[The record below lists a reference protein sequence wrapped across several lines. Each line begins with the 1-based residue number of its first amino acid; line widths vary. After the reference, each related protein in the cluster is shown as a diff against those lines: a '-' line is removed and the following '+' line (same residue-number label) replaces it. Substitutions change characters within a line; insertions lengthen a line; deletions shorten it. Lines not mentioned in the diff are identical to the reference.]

1 MKDTNPLNNLPHP
14 ALPLTADRLD
24 QILEAAH
31 SALSLLLEKRRP
43 NRAQHRQIEDLLA
56 PLVLAVDPPWE
67 LIDIDGSLRSWLTD
81 VVREL
86 RRGNPGAARFELDQV
101 CKRLQSIRDGW

>member
-1 MKDTNPLNNLPHP
+1 MKDINPLNNASHP

-31 SALSLLLEKRRP
+31 SALNLLLQTRRP
-43 NRAQHRQIEDLLA
+43 TRAQRRQLEDLLA
-56 PLVLAVDPPWE
+56 PLVLAVDLPWE
-67 LIDIDGSLRSWLTD
+67 LIDIDGSLRNWLTD

-101 CKRLQSIRDGW
+101 CKRLRSIRDAW